1 MWLSRPTTIVRHALL
16 QQDGSKVEEFVDT
29 TSVTGWDVVAGIAIL
44 VLSVPFSSGAAWIVG
59 RVTRKSQMPDAVRQL
74 IKRLTRAVVLVV
86 GFAVSVSLMGV
97 SVQWFTVVVAFIG
110 LIAVLMLRPLIE
122 NFSAGLLL
130 EIRGSFVVGD
140 EIDSNGYEGEVKVVN
155 GRTTVLQT
163 RDGRRVAIPSTDV
176 LDNTIVVYTTFE
188 KRRSSMTVDIAYS
201 ADLDDAAAALVDA
214 ASSADSV
221 LDDPAPSIRARDFG
235 SGTYQLELRWWHGP
249 RLSDE
254 SQAQDQVVRNVK
266 EKLDAAGIAMPSP
279 ERIIRQ
285 PDVPHDRPEGSSTDS

>member
-1 MWLSRPTTIVRHALL
+1 
-16 QQDGSKVEEFVDT
+16 
-29 TSVTGWDVVAGIAIL
+29 
-44 VLSVPFSSGAAWIVG
+44 
-59 RVTRKSQMPDAVRQL
+59 MPDAVRQL

-110 LIAVLMLRPLIE
+110 LIAVLMQRPLIE

-163 RDGRRVAIPSTDV
+163 RDGRRVAIPSTNV
-176 LDNTIVVYTTFE
+176 LDNTIVVYTAFE

-214 ASSADSV
+214 ASSADGV